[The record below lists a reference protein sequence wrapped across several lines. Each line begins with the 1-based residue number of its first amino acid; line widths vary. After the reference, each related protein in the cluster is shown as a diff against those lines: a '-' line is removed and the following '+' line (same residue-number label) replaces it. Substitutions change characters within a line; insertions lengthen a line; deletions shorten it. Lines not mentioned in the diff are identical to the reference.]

1 MLFISILTL
10 SAAFIAGAAAFF
22 SVYGLAATF
31 NGVFWSVVL
40 MGASLEMGKLVAASY
55 LYRYWTKTNIWL
67 KTYLMAGILTLMV
80 LTSTGIFGY
89 LSSGYQTDVLPLK
102 QAEAQVKM
110 LDEEKARLLDRKIQI
125 DTQISQLP
133 TNSTRGRI
141 RLMNGFKQEQK
152 EVTARI
158 NELDKTILDQ
168 KTKLIQTQAHV
179 GPITYIAT
187 AMGLDTDNATKY
199 LIYIIIFAFDPMAVA
214 LTLAVNIAVRLR
226 KEEQDA
232 LKPLPVAELVIPA
245 PEPVVAAPE
254 PLPEPE
260 VELPAE
266 PEVVKQPEPELLLE
280 LEPLPEPEIS
290 IDDINSSL
298 RDAAEEIEYDVNI
311 PEEPVVEEAIEEP
324 AVEEVIEEP
333 IINEPATTVEEPATE
348 EPAPVVEET
357 IPQPVHRRVRPY
369 GAINGAITSQTK
381 IDELLQHHRW
391 LKDKQNSGEPLSQD
405 DHWELSAIEEILRKQ
420 DLGLY
425 LS

>member
-1 MLFISILTL
+1 MLFITILTL

-40 MGASLEMGKLVAASY
+40 MGSSLELGKLVAASY

-67 KTYLMAGILTLMV
+67 KTYLMAGILTLMI

-102 QAEAQVKM
+102 QVEEQVKM
-110 LDEEKARLLDRKIQI
+110 MEGEKTRLLDRKTAI

-152 EVTARI
+152 DVTKRI
-158 NELDKTILDQ
+158 SELDKIILEQ

-179 GPITYIAT
+179 GPITYIAS

-214 LTLAVNIAVRLR
+214 LTLAVNIAIRLR

-232 LKPLPVAELVIPA
+232 LKPLPVAELVIPT
-245 PEPVVAAPE
+245 PEPVVVAEPEPELE

-266 PEVVKQPEPELLLE
+266 PEIVKHPEPELLLE
-280 LEPLPEPEIS
+280 LEPLPEPLPEPEPEVN

-311 PEEPVVEEAIEEP
+311 PEEPIVEEVVEA
-324 AVEEVIEEP
+324 VIEEP
-333 IINEPATTVEEPATE
+333 VAEEIAEEPVAVEEPAQ
-348 EPAPVVEET
+348 
-357 IPQPVHRRVRPY
+357 QPVHRRVRPY

-381 IDELLQHHRW
+381 INELLQHHKW
-391 LKDKQNSGEPLSQD
+391 LKDKQASGEPLSQD
-405 DHWELSAIEEILRKQ
+405 DRWELSAIEEILRKQ